1 MEQLAELKERL
12 TEIADVQRAQGVLEW
27 DMEVWM
33 PPGGQKSRA
42 TQLATLET
50 IAHSRQTDDRLG
62 ELLDDLEP
70 YRASLAPESNDAC
83 LLRAARR
90 DFDKLRRVPAELAGE
105 LAQVQAEAHQ
115 AWVNAR
121 EASDFAL
128 FQPWLERVLE
138 LRRRW
143 IECFAPYDD
152 PYDVVLDDFEEGMR
166 TDEVRALFATL
177 APEISA
183 LVAEHASDEEDE
195 FLHGPFP
202 IDAQDALSRELIEAF
217 GADWNEFRLDLAVH
231 PFEIT
236 FGVGDVR
243 LTTRYAENDLT
254 SLFTA
259 MHECGHGLYEWGVS
273 PELDRTPNASGAS
286 AALHESQSRLWE
298 NVVGRSLPFWR
309 WFYPRV
315 QSTFPDAL
323 GDVPLD
329 DFHRSINRVRR
340 GYIRVDADEVSYGL
354 HVILRFELEQE
365 LIADRLEV
373 KDLPEAWNT
382 RFEELVG
389 LEVPNDRL
397 GVLQDSH
404 WSTGLF
410 GYFPTYLI
418 GTVLSVQ
425 IWERARAA
433 IPDVEEQFERGE
445 FGQLHEWL
453 RTNLYAHGSKFTPA
467 ETIERVAGGPIDPH
481 PYLRY
486 LSDKLGLP
494 AAA

>member
-1 MEQLAELKERL
+1 MEPLAELRERL
-12 TEIADVQRAQGVLEW
+12 AEIADVQRAQNVLSW

-50 IAHSRQTDDRLG
+50 IAHNRQTDDRIG
-62 ELLDDLEP
+62 ELLDELEP
-70 YRASLAPESNDAC
+70 YRASLDADSDDAC

-90 DFDKLRRVPAELAGE
+90 DFEKLRRVPADLAGE
-105 LAQVQAEAHQ
+105 LAQVQAESHP

-121 EASDFAL
+121 ESSNFAT
-128 FQPWLERVLE
+128 FQPWLERILD

-166 TDEVRALFATL
+166 TEDVRAIFATL

-183 LVAEHASDEEDE
+183 LVAEHATDETDAFES
-195 FLHGPFP
+195 GPFP
-202 IDAQDALSRELIEAF
+202 VDAQVALSRELIEAF
-217 GADWNEFRLDLAVH
+217 GANWDEFRLDLAVH
-231 PFEIT
+231 PFEVT
-236 FGVGDVR
+236 LGVGDIR
-243 LTTRYAENDLT
+243 LTTRYSEDDLT

-273 PELDRTPNASGAS
+273 PELDRTPNAHGCS

-315 QSTFPDAL
+315 QSTFPDVL
-323 GDVPLD
+323 GDVSLD
-329 DFHRSINRVRR
+329 EFHRSVNRARR
-340 GYIRVDADEVSYGL
+340 GFVRVDADEVSYGL
-354 HVILRFELEQE
+354 HIILRFELEQE
-365 LIADRLEV
+365 LLAGRLAV
-373 KDLPEAWNT
+373 KDLPDAWNT
-382 RFEELVG
+382 RFEELFG
-389 LEVPNDRL
+389 LEVPDDRL
-397 GVLQDSH
+397 GVLQDTH

-418 GTVLSVQ
+418 GSVLSVQ
-425 IWERARAA
+425 FWEKAREA
-433 IPDVEEQFERGE
+433 IPDVEEQLERGE
-445 FGQLHEWL
+445 FAQLHDWL
-453 RTNLYAHGSKFTPA
+453 RTNLYVHGSKFTPA
-467 ETIERVAGGPIDPH
+467 GTIERALGGPVDPQ

-486 LSDKLGLP
+486 LSDKLGAL